1 MSWFVFGAGVAGLG
15 CVILGHAFFGIV
27 WWMGVLAVVVT
38 FLLSIVAARATGET
52 DTTPIGAM
60 GKITQLTYA
69 MITPRQVEAQFLS
82 TNLMTAAITAGAA
95 CHSSDL
101 LQSLKTGYLVGAN
114 PRKQLIAQL
123 FGIVVG
129 VLVAVSVFSH
139 HRANARDSERED
151 RRNAAAEAKAQRTAT
166 PTAAQ
171 MAASRER

>member
-1 MSWFVFGAGVAGLG
+1 
-15 CVILGHAFFGIV
+15 
-27 WWMGVLAVVVT
+27 MGVLAVIVT
-38 FLLSIVAARATGET
+38 FLLSVVAARATGET

-69 MITPRQVEAQFLS
+69 AITPRQVEAQFLS

-95 CHSSDL
+95 CHSGDL

-129 VLVAVSVFSH
+129 VLVAVSVYSIIVRTPGISQR
-139 HRANARDSERED
+139 RAD
-151 RRNAAAEAKAQRTAT
+151 RGRQGKGKESRMAKADAAAETR
-166 PTAAQ
+166 P
-171 MAASRER
+171 